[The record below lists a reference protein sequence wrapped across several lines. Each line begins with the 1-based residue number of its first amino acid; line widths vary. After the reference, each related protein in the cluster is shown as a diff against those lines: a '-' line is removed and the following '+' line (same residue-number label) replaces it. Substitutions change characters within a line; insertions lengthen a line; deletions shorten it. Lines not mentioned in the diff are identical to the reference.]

1 MSFTSSKVTPW
12 EQRRQRPAKGKSG
25 KELAHE
31 SAEKHVLGTA
41 VYIDDMPEVDGTLHA
56 VVGKSTIPCGEITRL
71 DLSGVWA
78 SPGVVDVITVQDIP
92 GDTDISPAFTGDLIL
107 ADGRVE
113 FIGQALFAVVAET
126 FDQAKRAVNAAVVE
140 YNEEEAI
147 LDVKEALK
155 RDSFVNPTHT
165 MTEGDV
171 EAALQSAPLSVS
183 GEMYVRG
190 QEQFY
195 LETQISYALPGEDG
209 SVKVFSSTQH
219 PSEVQ
224 KLVAEVLDIPVNY
237 VQVEV
242 RRMGGG
248 FGGKETQAAQW
259 ACLAAVFATRLNRP
273 VKMRIDRQDDMV
285 LTGKRHDFLNR
296 FKIGFNEDGVI
307 LGADIELASF
317 CGYSADLSDS
327 ITDRAMF
334 HVDNAYNLHDCRVIG
349 HRCRTNTVSNTAFR
363 GFGGP
368 QGMILAEC
376 MLDDI
381 ARTVGKDPLDVR
393 KLNYYKEGEHTHYG
407 QPIEDYYL
415 PELIA
420 TLEKNCEYR
429 QRRTEIEAFNKTSQ
443 WKKRGLALTPVRF
456 GISFTTTF
464 LNQAGALI
472 HIYTDGSI
480 HLNHGGTEMGQGLY
494 TKVAQVVANEF
505 DVDIDMVRVTAT
517 TTDKVPNTSAT
528 AASSGTDL
536 NGKAAQNAC
545 ITLKKRL
552 TDFAVDYFKVTAD
565 DVRFENNHVVI
576 RGSDGKEDWV
586 AFAEFVSLAYLNRVS
601 LSTTGFYK
609 TPDIHYDPKAERGK
623 PFLYYAFGATCAEVE
638 IDTLTGEYKI
648 LRADILH
655 DVGQSLNPAID
666 IGQVEGAFVQ
676 GTGWLTSEEL
686 LWDNKGRLASA
697 SAATYKIPTSV
708 DIPEIFNVELFDR
721 PAAADTIYHSKAV
734 GEPPLMHGIA
744 VFCAL
749 RDAVASVADYKVSPQ
764 LDTPATPERILNAVM
779 ACQSVAE

>member
-12 EQRRQRPAKGKSG
+12 EQRRQRPPKGKSG

-31 SAEKHVLGTA
+31 SAQNHVLGTA
-41 VYIDDMPEVDGTLHA
+41 VYIDDMPEVSGTLHA
-56 VVGKSTIPCGEITRL
+56 VAGKSTINCGVITKL
-71 DLSGVWA
+71 DLAGVWA
-78 SPGVVDVITVQDIP
+78 SPGVVDVITVKDIP
-92 GDTDISPAFTGDLIL
+92 GDIDISPAFTGDLIL

-113 FIGQALFAVVAET
+113 FYGQAIFAVVAET
-126 FDQAKRAVNAAVVE
+126 FEQAKRAVQAAVVE
-140 YNEEEAI
+140 YSEEEPI
-147 LDVKEALK
+147 LTVKEALK

-165 MTEGDV
+165 MVEGDV
-171 EAALQSAPLSVS
+171 EKALQGAEQTIA

-195 LETQISYALPGEDG
+195 LETQISYAMPGEDG
-209 SVKVFSSTQH
+209 SMKVFCSTQH

-224 KLVAEVLDIPVNY
+224 KLVAEVLDVPVNY

-259 ACLAAVFATRLNRP
+259 ACLASVFATRLKRP
-273 VKMRIDRQDDMV
+273 VKMRLDRQDDMV

-296 FKIGFNEDGVI
+296 FKIGFDNDGRI
-307 LGADIELASF
+307 RGADIEIASF

-381 ARTVGKDPLDVR
+381 ARKIGKDPLDVR
-393 KLNYYKEGEHTHYG
+393 KVNYYKEGEHTHYG
-407 QPIEDYYL
+407 QPIEDFYL
-415 PELIA
+415 PELIE
-420 TLEKNCEYR
+420 TLEKNCDYR
-429 QRRTEIEAFNKTSQ
+429 KRREEIAAFNKTSQ
-443 WKKRGLALTPVRF
+443 WKKRGLALTPIRF

-505 DVDIDMVRVTAT
+505 AVDIDMVRVSAT

-528 AASSGTDL
+528 AASSGSDL

-552 TDFAVDYFKVTAD
+552 LDFAVEYFKVTAD
-565 DVRFENNHVVI
+565 AVRFENNHVVVT
-576 RGSDGKEDWV
+576 GSDGKEDWV
-586 AFAEFVSLAYLNRVS
+586 SFAEFVNLAYVNRVS

-609 TPDIHYDPKAERGK
+609 TPEIHYDPKAERGK

-655 DVGQSLNPAID
+655 DVGNSLNPAID
-666 IGQVEGAFVQ
+666 IGQIEGAFVQ

-686 LWDNKGRLASA
+686 LWDNQGRLASA

-708 DIPEIFNVELFDR
+708 DIPQIFNVELFDR

-749 RDAVASVADYKVSPQ
+749 RDAVSSVADYKFNPQ

-779 ACQSVAE
+779 ACQSAE

>member
-1 MSFTSSKVTPW
+1 
-12 EQRRQRPAKGKSG
+12 
-25 KELAHE
+25 
-31 SAEKHVLGTA
+31 
-41 VYIDDMPEVDGTLHA
+41 
-56 VVGKSTIPCGEITRL
+56 
-71 DLSGVWA
+71 
-78 SPGVVDVITVQDIP
+78 
-92 GDTDISPAFTGDLIL
+92 
-107 ADGRVE
+107 
-113 FIGQALFAVVAET
+113 
-126 FDQAKRAVNAAVVE
+126 
-140 YNEEEAI
+140 
-147 LDVKEALK
+147 
-155 RDSFVNPTHT
+155 
-165 MTEGDV
+165 
-171 EAALQSAPLSVS
+171 
-183 GEMYVRG
+183 
-190 QEQFY
+190 
-195 LETQISYALPGEDG
+195 
-209 SVKVFSSTQH
+209 
-219 PSEVQ
+219 
-224 KLVAEVLDIPVNY
+224 
-237 VQVEV
+237 
-242 RRMGGG
+242 MGGG

-273 VKMRIDRQDDMV
+273 VKMRLDRQDDMV

-296 FKIGFNEDGVI
+296 FKIGFDDEGRI
-307 LGADIELASF
+307 QGADIELASF

-381 ARTVGKDPLDVR
+381 ARKVGKDPLDVR
-393 KLNYYKEGEHTHYG
+393 KLNYYKEGEQTHYG
-407 QPIEDYYL
+407 QPIEDFYL
-415 PELIA
+415 PELIE
-420 TLEKNCEYR
+420 TLENNCDYR
-429 QRRTEIEAFNKTSQ
+429 KRREDIAAFNKTSP

-464 LNQAGALI
+464 LNQAGALV

-505 DVDIDMVRVTAT
+505 AVDVDMVRVSAT

-552 TDFAVDYFKVTAD
+552 VDFAVDYFKVAGD
-565 DVRFENNHVVI
+565 AVRFENNHIVVT
-576 RGSDGKEDWV
+576 GDDGQEDWV
-586 AFAEFVSLAYLNRVS
+586 SFAEFVNLAYVNRVS

-609 TPDIHYDPKAERGK
+609 TPEIHYDPKAERGK

-655 DVGQSLNPAID
+655 DVGNSLNPAID

-686 LWDNKGRLASA
+686 LWDNQGRLSSA

-708 DIPEIFNVELFDR
+708 DIPEVFNVELFDR

-749 RDAVASVADYKVSPQ
+749 RDAVASVSDYKVSPQ

-779 ACQSVAE
+779 ACQAAE

>member
-12 EQRRQRPAKGKSG
+12 EQRRQRPPKGKSG

-41 VYIDDMPEVDGTLHA
+41 VYIDDMPEIAGTLHA
-56 VVGKSTIPCGEITRL
+56 VAGKSTINCGVITKL

-78 SPGVVDVITVQDIP
+78 SPGVVDVITVNDVP
-92 GDTDISPAFTGDLIL
+92 GDIDISPAFTGDLIL
-107 ADGRVE
+107 ADGRIE
-113 FIGQALFAVVAET
+113 FYGQAIFAVVAET
-126 FDQAKRAVNAAVVE
+126 FEQAKRAVQAAVIE
-140 YNEEEAI
+140 YTQEEPI
-147 LDVKEALK
+147 LTVKEALK

-171 EAALQSAPLSVS
+171 ESALQGADNTLA

-195 LETQISYALPGEDG
+195 LETQISYAIPGEDG
-209 SVKVFSSTQH
+209 SIKVLCSTQH

-224 KLVAEVLDIPVNY
+224 KLVAEVLDVPVNH
-237 VQVEV
+237 VQAEV

-259 ACLAAVFATRLNRP
+259 ACLAAVFAARLNRP
-273 VKMRIDRQDDMV
+273 VKMRLDRQDDMV

-296 FKIGFNEDGVI
+296 YKIGFDNDGRI
-307 LGADIELASF
+307 QGADIELASF

-368 QGMILAEC
+368 QGMILAEY

-381 ARTVGKDPLDVR
+381 ARKVGKDPLDVR
-393 KLNYYKEGEHTHYG
+393 KLNYYQEGEHTHYG

-415 PELIA
+415 PELIE
-420 TLEKNCEYR
+420 TLEKNCDYR
-429 QRRTEIEAFNKTSQ
+429 QRRADIEAFNKTSQ

-505 DVDIDMVRVTAT
+505 AVDIDMVRVSAT

-528 AASSGTDL
+528 AASSGSDL

-552 TDFAVDYFKVTAD
+552 VDFAVDYFKVSAD
-565 DVRFENNHVVI
+565 DVRFENNHIVVT
-576 RGSDGKEDWV
+576 GSDGKEDWV
-586 AFAEFVSLAYLNRVS
+586 SFAEFVNLAYVNRVS

-655 DVGQSLNPAID
+655 DVGNSLNPAID

-686 LWDNKGRLASA
+686 LWDDQGRLSSA

-708 DIPEIFNVELFDR
+708 DIPEVFNVALYDR

-749 RDAVASVADYKVSPQ
+749 RDAVSSVAGYQFNPQ

-779 ACQSVAE
+779 ECQQAGE

>member
-12 EQRRQRPAKGKSG
+12 EQRRQRPPKGKSG

-41 VYIDDMPEVDGTLHA
+41 VYIDDVPEIAGTLHA
-56 VVGKSTIPCGEITRL
+56 VAGKSTINCGLITKL

-78 SPGVVDVITVQDIP
+78 SPGVVDVITVDDVP
-92 GDTDISPAFTGDLIL
+92 GDIDISPAFTGDLIL
-107 ADGRVE
+107 ANGRVD
-113 FIGQALFAVVAET
+113 FYGQAIFAVVAET

-140 YNEEEAI
+140 YQQEEPI
-147 LDVKEALK
+147 LSVKEALK

-165 MTEGDV
+165 MVEGDV
-171 EAALQSAPLSVS
+171 ENALSAAANTLS

-195 LETQISYALPGEDG
+195 LETQISYAIPGEDG
-209 SVKVFSSTQH
+209 SMKVLCSTQH

-224 KLVAEVLDIPVNY
+224 KLVAEVLDVPINH
-237 VQVEV
+237 VQAEV
-242 RRMGGG
+242 RRMGSG

-273 VKMRIDRQDDMV
+273 VKMRLDRQDDMV

-296 FKIGFNEDGVI
+296 FKIGFDDEGRI
-307 LGADIELASF
+307 QGADIELASF

-381 ARTVGKDPLDVR
+381 ARKVGKDPLDVR
-393 KLNYYKEGEHTHYG
+393 KLNYYKEGEQTHYG
-407 QPIEDYYL
+407 QPIEDFYL
-415 PELIA
+415 PELIE
-420 TLEKNCEYR
+420 TLENNCDYR
-429 QRRTEIEAFNKTSQ
+429 KRREDIAAFNKTSP

-464 LNQAGALI
+464 LNQAGALV

-505 DVDIDMVRVTAT
+505 AVDVDMVRVSAT

-552 TDFAVDYFKVTAD
+552 VDFAVDYFKVAGD
-565 DVRFENNHVVI
+565 AVRFENNHIVVT
-576 RGSDGKEDWV
+576 GDDGQEDWV
-586 AFAEFVSLAYLNRVS
+586 SFAEFVNLAYVNRVS

-609 TPDIHYDPKAERGK
+609 TPEIHYDPKAERGK

-655 DVGQSLNPAID
+655 DVGNSLNPAID

-686 LWDNKGRLASA
+686 LWDNQGRLSSA

-708 DIPEIFNVELFDR
+708 DIPEVFNVELFDR

-749 RDAVASVADYKVSPQ
+749 RDAVASVSDYKVSPQ

-779 ACQSVAE
+779 ACQAAE

>member
-12 EQRRQRPAKGKSG
+12 EQRRQRPPKGKSG

-41 VYIDDMPEVDGTLHA
+41 VYIDDVPEIAGTLHA
-56 VVGKSTIPCGEITRL
+56 VAGKSTINCGLITKL

-78 SPGVVDVITVQDIP
+78 SPGVVDVITVDDVP
-92 GDTDISPAFTGDLIL
+92 GDIDISPAFTGDLIL
-107 ADGRVE
+107 ANGRVD
-113 FIGQALFAVVAET
+113 FYGQAIFAVVAET

-140 YNEEEAI
+140 YQQEEPI
-147 LDVKEALK
+147 LSVKEALK

-165 MTEGDV
+165 MVEGDV
-171 EAALQSAPLSVS
+171 ENALSAAANTLS

-195 LETQISYALPGEDG
+195 LETQISYAIPGEDG
-209 SVKVFSSTQH
+209 SMKVLCSTQH

-224 KLVAEVLDIPVNY
+224 KLVAEVLDVPINH
-237 VQVEV
+237 VQAEV

-273 VKMRIDRQDDMV
+273 VKMRLDRQDDMV

-296 FKIGFNEDGVI
+296 FKIGFDDEGRI
-307 LGADIELASF
+307 QGADIELASF

-381 ARTVGKDPLDVR
+381 ARKVGKDPLDVR
-393 KLNYYKEGEHTHYG
+393 KLNYYKEGEQTHYG
-407 QPIEDYYL
+407 QPIEDFYL
-415 PELIA
+415 PELIE
-420 TLEKNCEYR
+420 TLENNCDYR
-429 QRRTEIEAFNKTSQ
+429 KRREDIAAFNKTSP

-464 LNQAGALI
+464 LNQAGALV

-505 DVDIDMVRVTAT
+505 AVDVDMVRVSAT

-552 TDFAVDYFKVTAD
+552 VDFAVDYFKVAGD
-565 DVRFENNHVVI
+565 AVRFENNHIVVT
-576 RGSDGKEDWV
+576 GDDGQEDWV
-586 AFAEFVSLAYLNRVS
+586 SFAEFVNLAYVNRVS

-609 TPDIHYDPKAERGK
+609 TPEIHYDPKAERGK

-655 DVGQSLNPAID
+655 DVGNSLNPAID

-686 LWDNKGRLASA
+686 LWDNQGRLSSA

-708 DIPEIFNVELFDR
+708 DIPEVFNVELFDR

-749 RDAVASVADYKVSPQ
+749 RDAVASVSDYKVSPQ

-779 ACQSVAE
+779 ACQAAE

>member
-1 MSFTSSKVTPW
+1 
-12 EQRRQRPAKGKSG
+12 
-25 KELAHE
+25 
-31 SAEKHVLGTA
+31 
-41 VYIDDMPEVDGTLHA
+41 
-56 VVGKSTIPCGEITRL
+56 
-71 DLSGVWA
+71 
-78 SPGVVDVITVQDIP
+78 
-92 GDTDISPAFTGDLIL
+92 
-107 ADGRVE
+107 
-113 FIGQALFAVVAET
+113 
-126 FDQAKRAVNAAVVE
+126 
-140 YNEEEAI
+140 
-147 LDVKEALK
+147 
-155 RDSFVNPTHT
+155 
-165 MTEGDV
+165 
-171 EAALQSAPLSVS
+171 
-183 GEMYVRG
+183 
-190 QEQFY
+190 
-195 LETQISYALPGEDG
+195 
-209 SVKVFSSTQH
+209 
-219 PSEVQ
+219 
-224 KLVAEVLDIPVNY
+224 
-237 VQVEV
+237 V

-273 VKMRIDRQDDMV
+273 VKMRLDRQDDMV

-296 FKIGFNEDGVI
+296 FKIGFDDEGRI
-307 LGADIELASF
+307 QGADIELASF

-381 ARTVGKDPLDVR
+381 ARKVGKDPLDVR
-393 KLNYYKEGEHTHYG
+393 KLNYYKEGEQTHYG
-407 QPIEDYYL
+407 QPIEDFYL
-415 PELIA
+415 PELIE
-420 TLEKNCEYR
+420 TLENNCDYR
-429 QRRTEIEAFNKTSQ
+429 KRREDIAAFNKTSP

-464 LNQAGALI
+464 LNQAGALV

-505 DVDIDMVRVTAT
+505 AVDVDMVRVSAT

-552 TDFAVDYFKVTAD
+552 VDFAVDYFKVAGD
-565 DVRFENNHVVI
+565 AVRFENNHIVVT
-576 RGSDGKEDWV
+576 GDDGQEDWV
-586 AFAEFVSLAYLNRVS
+586 SFAEFVNLAYVNRVS

-609 TPDIHYDPKAERGK
+609 TPEIHYDPKAERGK

-655 DVGQSLNPAID
+655 DVGNSLNPAID

-686 LWDNKGRLASA
+686 LWDNQGRLSSA

-708 DIPEIFNVELFDR
+708 DIPEVFNVELFDR

-749 RDAVASVADYKVSPQ
+749 RDAVASVSDYKVSPQ

-779 ACQSVAE
+779 ACQAAE

>member
-12 EQRRQRPAKGKSG
+12 EQRRQRPPKGKSG

-41 VYIDDMPEVDGTLHA
+41 VYIDDVPEIAGTLHA
-56 VVGKSTIPCGEITRL
+56 VAGKSTINCGLITKL

-78 SPGVVDVITVQDIP
+78 SPGVVDVITVDDVP
-92 GDTDISPAFTGDLIL
+92 GDIDISPAFTGDLIL
-107 ADGRVE
+107 ANGRVD
-113 FIGQALFAVVAET
+113 FYGQAIFAVVAET

-140 YNEEEAI
+140 YQQEEPI
-147 LDVKEALK
+147 LSVKEALK

-165 MTEGDV
+165 MVEGDV
-171 EAALQSAPLSVS
+171 ENALSAAANTLS

-195 LETQISYALPGEDG
+195 LETQISYAIPGEDG
-209 SVKVFSSTQH
+209 SMKVLCSTQH

-224 KLVAEVLDIPVNY
+224 KLVAEVLDVPINH
-237 VQVEV
+237 VQAEV

-273 VKMRIDRQDDMV
+273 VKMRLDRQDDMV

-296 FKIGFNEDGVI
+296 FKIGFDDEGRI
-307 LGADIELASF
+307 QGADIELASF

-381 ARTVGKDPLDVR
+381 ARKVGKDPLDVR
-393 KLNYYKEGEHTHYG
+393 KLNYYKEGEQTHYG
-407 QPIEDYYL
+407 QPIEDFYL
-415 PELIA
+415 PELIE
-420 TLEKNCEYR
+420 TLENNCDYR
-429 QRRTEIEAFNKTSQ
+429 KRREDIAAFNKTSP

-464 LNQAGALI
+464 LNQAGALV

-505 DVDIDMVRVTAT
+505 AVDVDMVRVSAT

-552 TDFAVDYFKVTAD
+552 VDFAVDYFKVAGD
-565 DVRFENNHVVI
+565 AVRFENNHIVVT
-576 RGSDGKEDWV
+576 GDDGQEDWV
-586 AFAEFVSLAYLNRVS
+586 SFAEFVNLAYVNRVS

-609 TPDIHYDPKAERGK
+609 TPEIHYDPKAERGK

-655 DVGQSLNPAID
+655 DVGNSLNPAID

-686 LWDNKGRLASA
+686 LWDNQGRLSSA

-708 DIPEIFNVELFDR
+708 DIPEVFNVELFDR

-749 RDAVASVADYKVSPQ
+749 RDAVASVSDYKVSPQ
-764 LDTPATPERILNAVM
+764 LDPPATPERILNAVM
-779 ACQSVAE
+779 ACQAAE